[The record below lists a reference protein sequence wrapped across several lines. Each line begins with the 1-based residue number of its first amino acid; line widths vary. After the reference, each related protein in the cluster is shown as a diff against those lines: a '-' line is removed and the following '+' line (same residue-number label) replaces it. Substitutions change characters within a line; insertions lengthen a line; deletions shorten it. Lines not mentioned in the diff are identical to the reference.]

1 MEARIEPQGSGPF
14 WAFFVG
20 WITQAAGQ
28 FRRSGRVS
36 HAPADQDE
44 HLPKQLLR
52 FALDDVRYVMLVT
65 RSDLGA
71 TPQDATNH

>member
-1 MEARIEPQGSGPF
+1 VYLTRLLIKTSN
-14 WAFFVG
+14 
-20 WITQAAGQ
+20 
-28 FRRSGRVS
+28 
-36 HAPADQDE
+36 
-44 HLPKQLLR
+44 LPKQLLR